1 MAQRTLPQL
10 ASEPN
15 MAAFVSDEQTTL
27 LATVLAVSLSFAPLT
42 LHSSS
47 FVAPSPSAAI
57 LRQSHTVIVLR
68 AFMNSL
74 KSSPSLLISL
84 FPASPFASTVT
95 MSFVEVSPSM
105 LIILKVSAMSED
117 RAFWSI
123 SLLIAQSVVMKTSI
137 VAMLG

>member
-1 MAQRTLPQL
+1 M
-10 ASEPN
+10 
-15 MAAFVSDEQTTL
+15 
-27 LATVLAVSLSFAPLT
+27 
-42 LHSSS
+42 
-47 FVAPSPSAAI
+47 
-57 LRQSHTVIVLR
+57 
-68 AFMNSL
+68 
-74 KSSPSLLISL
+74 LISL